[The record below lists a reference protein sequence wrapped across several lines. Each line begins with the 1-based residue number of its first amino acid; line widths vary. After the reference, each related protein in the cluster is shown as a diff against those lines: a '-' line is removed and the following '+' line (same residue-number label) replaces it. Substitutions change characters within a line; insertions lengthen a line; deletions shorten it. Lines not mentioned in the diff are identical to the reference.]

1 MRIKIG
7 DKLPNSELFYLDQN
21 NDVKK
26 IDILDLCKG
35 KTIILGMPGA
45 FTKTCS
51 ALHLPGYIKN
61 YELANKKGISKIVCV
76 AVNDPNV
83 MKAWGEN
90 QNAGS
95 KIFMAGDPFLKFT
108 KAIGAEVDKSEKG
121 LGIRSNRYTML
132 VENGEV
138 KKVEEEKETATCEL
152 SSAESFLKSISV
164 ISSLSSNPVLYF
176 ASNSCHVVW
185 VKLFWFSYRVS
196 YSFIGK
202 IVVLTICSTGS
213 LK

>member
-1 MRIKIG
+1 MKIKVG
-7 DKLPNSELFYLDQN
+7 DKLPSSELFYLDQN

-26 IDILDLCKG
+26 INILELCKIN
-35 KTIILGMPGA
+35 KTLILGMPGA

-51 ALHLPGYIKN
+51 ALHLPGYIKQ
-61 YELANKKGISKIVCV
+61 YDTAIKKGISKIICI

-90 QNAGS
+90 QNVED
-95 KIFMAGDPFLKFT
+95 KILMVGDPYLKFT

-132 VENGEV
+132 VDKGEV

-152 SSAESFLKSISV
+152 SSAESFLKSI
-164 ISSLSSNPVLYF
+164 
-176 ASNSCHVVW
+176 
-185 VKLFWFSYRVS
+185 
-196 YSFIGK
+196 
-202 IVVLTICSTGS
+202 
-213 LK
+213 

>member
-1 MRIKIG
+1 MKIKVG
-7 DKLPNSELFYLDQN
+7 DKIPSSELFYLDQN

-26 IDILDLCKG
+26 IDIKDLCKE

-51 ALHLPGYIKN
+51 SLHLPGYIKN
-61 YELANKKGISKIVCV
+61 YELALKKGVSKIICI

-90 QNAGS
+90 QNTGS

-121 LGIRSNRYTML
+121 LGFRSNRYTML
-132 VENGEV
+132 VENC
-138 KKVEEEKETATCEL
+138 KVTNIQVEKETGACEL
-152 SSAESFLKSISV
+152 SSAEQFLK
-164 ISSLSSNPVLYF
+164 
-176 ASNSCHVVW
+176 
-185 VKLFWFSYRVS
+185 
-196 YSFIGK
+196 
-202 IVVLTICSTGS
+202 TI
-213 LK
+213 

>member
-1 MRIKIG
+1 MKLKIG
-7 DKLPNSELFYLDQN
+7 DKLKSSDLFYLDQN

-26 IDILDLCKG
+26 INILDLCKG

-61 YELANKKGISKIVCV
+61 FELANRKGISKIVCV

-90 QNAGS
+90 QNAGN

-121 LGIRSNRYTML
+121 LGIRSSRYTML

-138 KKVEEEKETATCEL
+138 KRLEEEKETATCEL
-152 SSAESFLKSISV
+152 SAAENFLKSI
-164 ISSLSSNPVLYF
+164 
-176 ASNSCHVVW
+176 
-185 VKLFWFSYRVS
+185 
-196 YSFIGK
+196 
-202 IVVLTICSTGS
+202 
-213 LK
+213 

>member
-1 MRIKIG
+1 MKIKKG
-7 DKLPNSELFYLDQN
+7 DKLPSSELFYLDQN

-35 KTIILGMPGA
+35 KTLILGMPGA

-51 ALHLPGYIKN
+51 AKHLPGYIKN
-61 YELANKKGISKIVCV
+61 YELAIKKGVTKILCI

-108 KAIGAEVDKSEKG
+108 KAIGAEVDKFEKG

-132 VENGEV
+132 VEDGKL
-138 KKVEEEKETATCEL
+138 KKVEEEKETASCQL
-152 SSAESFLKSISV
+152 SAAENFLKSI
-164 ISSLSSNPVLYF
+164 
-176 ASNSCHVVW
+176 
-185 VKLFWFSYRVS
+185 
-196 YSFIGK
+196 
-202 IVVLTICSTGS
+202 
-213 LK
+213 

>member
-1 MRIKIG
+1 MKIKVG
-7 DKLPNSELFYLDQN
+7 DKLPSSKLFYLDQN

-26 IDILDLCKG
+26 IDVQDLCKDN

-61 YELANKKGISKIVCV
+61 YDLAKKKGVTKIICI

-90 QNAGS
+90 QKTGK

-108 KAIGAEVDKSEKG
+108 KAIGAEVDKSTKG

-132 VENGEV
+132 VENGIL
-138 KKVEEEKETATCEL
+138 KKIEEEKDTAICEL
-152 SSAESFLKSISV
+152 SGAESFLKSI
-164 ISSLSSNPVLYF
+164 
-176 ASNSCHVVW
+176 
-185 VKLFWFSYRVS
+185 
-196 YSFIGK
+196 
-202 IVVLTICSTGS
+202 
-213 LK
+213 

>member
-1 MRIKIG
+1 MKIKAG
-7 DKLPNSELFYLDQN
+7 DKLPSAELFYLDQN
-21 NDVKK
+21 NHVKK
-26 IDILDLCKG
+26 IDILDLCKE

-61 YELANKKGISKIVCV
+61 YELASKKGISKIICI

-90 QNAGS
+90 QNAGD

-132 VENGEV
+132 VENNEV
-138 KKVEEEKETATCEL
+138 KKVEEEKETATCKL
-152 SSAESFLKSISV
+152 SAAENFLKNI
-164 ISSLSSNPVLYF
+164 
-176 ASNSCHVVW
+176 
-185 VKLFWFSYRVS
+185 
-196 YSFIGK
+196 
-202 IVVLTICSTGS
+202 
-213 LK
+213 

>member
-1 MRIKIG
+1 MKIKAG
-7 DKLPNSELFYLDQN
+7 DKLPSSELFYLDQN

-26 IDILDLCKG
+26 IDILELCKG

-61 YELANKKGISKIVCV
+61 YELAIKKGISKIVCI

-83 MKAWGEN
+83 MRAWGEN
-90 QNAGS
+90 QNAGD
-95 KIFMAGDPFLKFT
+95 KIFMVGDPFIKFT
-108 KAIGAEVDKSEKG
+108 KAIGAEVDKSAKG

-138 KKVEEEKETATCEL
+138 KKVEEEKETASCEL
-152 SSAESFLKSISV
+152 SAASNFLKAI
-164 ISSLSSNPVLYF
+164 
-176 ASNSCHVVW
+176 
-185 VKLFWFSYRVS
+185 
-196 YSFIGK
+196 
-202 IVVLTICSTGS
+202 
-213 LK
+213 